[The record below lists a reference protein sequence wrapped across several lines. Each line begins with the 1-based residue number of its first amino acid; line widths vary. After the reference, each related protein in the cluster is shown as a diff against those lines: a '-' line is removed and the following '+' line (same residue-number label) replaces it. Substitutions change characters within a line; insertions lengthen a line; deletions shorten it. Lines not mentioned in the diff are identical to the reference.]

1 MSGRPTTS
9 SDTSTMNNP
18 IDIREEG
25 GVRYLHFGTDWVQG
39 AMRIR
44 TPFALELAYTREML
58 TALLLHDAPWPR
70 RILSI
75 GLGAGSL
82 AKFIHRKLPEAHHTI
97 VEIEPRVAAIAH
109 SCFSLPRADER
120 MDILIEDGL
129 AFIEHSDEQWDLV
142 LLDAYDHDV
151 KTGPF
156 TSVDFYRRVKSHL
169 TAQGVLSINLFNRAR
184 RYESTTTRL
193 EEAFEQRAIHFP
205 STDEGNFIGLAFNGE
220 RVVADEA
227 TLRERADTLKD
238 ALGLDLRPVIARL
251 LNAGNARHGKLDL

>member
-1 MSGRPTTS
+1 ME
-9 SDTSTMNNP
+9 NP

-58 TALLLHDAPWPR
+58 TPLIMHDAPWPR
-70 RILSI
+70 RVLSI

-82 AKFIHRKLPEAHHTI
+82 AKFIHRKLPDTHHTI
-97 VEIEPRVAAIAH
+97 VEIEPRVVAIAQ
-109 SCFSLPRADER
+109 SCFKLPSPDAR
-120 MDILIEDGL
+120 MAVHIEDGL
-129 AFIEHSDEQWDLV
+129 AFIEQTDATWDLI

-156 TSVDFYRRVKSHL
+156 TSIDFYRMVRSRL
-169 TAQGVLSINLFNRAR
+169 TEQGVLSINLFNRAR

-193 EEAFEQRAIHFP
+193 AYAFDQRAIHFP

-220 RVVADEA
+220 RLITDDA
-227 TLRERADTLKD
+227 TLRQRAEALKEE
-238 ALGLDLRPVIARL
+238 LGLDLKPVIARL
-251 LNAGNARHGKLDL
+251 LSAGNARHGQLDL

>member
-1 MSGRPTTS
+1 M
-9 SDTSTMNNP
+9 DNP

-58 TALLLHDAPWPR
+58 TPLLMHDEHWPR

-82 AKFIHRKLPEAHHTI
+82 AKFIHRKLPHAHHTI
-97 VEIEPRVAAIAH
+97 VEIEPRVAAIAQ
-109 SCFSLPRADER
+109 SCFNLPRPDER
-120 MDILIEDGL
+120 MSLVLEDGL
-129 AFIEHSDEQWDLV
+129 EFVERTDERWDLI

-156 TSVDFYRRVKSHL
+156 TSIEFYRKIKACLSD
-169 TAQGVLSINLFNRAR
+169 QGVLSINLFNRAR

-193 EEAFEQRAIHFP
+193 DYAFDQRSIHFP
-205 STDEGNFIGLAFNGE
+205 STDEGNYVGLAFNGE
-220 RVVADEA
+220 RVVSDEA
-227 TLRERADTLKD
+227 SLRERADAIKETT
-238 ALGLDLRPVIARL
+238 GLDLRAVIARL
-251 LNAGNARHGKLDL
+251 LSAGNARHGQLDL